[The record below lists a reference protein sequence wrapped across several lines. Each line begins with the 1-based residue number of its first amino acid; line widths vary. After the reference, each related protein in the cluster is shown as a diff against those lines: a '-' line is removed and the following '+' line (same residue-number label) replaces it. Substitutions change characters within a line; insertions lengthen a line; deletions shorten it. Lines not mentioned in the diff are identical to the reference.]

1 MRVHI
6 FIVFLSFIAI
16 NSLIFIVIADKLKC
30 NKNETYSYRGHS
42 ELIPILMEL
51 RHLRYVSEYWSK
63 LEECNALQMVLHL
76 GKCNTLQKNALITS
90 YKEITLS
97 KVLFHH
103 HKTFKKG
110 KLIMKLRKMF

>member
-1 MRVHI
+1 MG
-6 FIVFLSFIAI
+6 
-16 NSLIFIVIADKLKC
+16 
-30 NKNETYSYRGHS
+30 YRGHS

-76 GKCNTLQKNALITS
+76 EKCNTSQKKALITS
-90 YKEITLS
+90 YKEIALS

-110 KLIMKLRKMF
+110 KLIMKLHIMF